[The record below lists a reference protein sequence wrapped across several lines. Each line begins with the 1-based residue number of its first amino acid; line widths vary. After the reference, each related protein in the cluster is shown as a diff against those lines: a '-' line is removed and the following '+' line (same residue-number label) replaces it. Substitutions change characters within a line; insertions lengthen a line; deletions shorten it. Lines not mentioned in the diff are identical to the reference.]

1 MEPVYKEAG
10 LSQSQL
16 CFRFKIDASN
26 LARKARKAG
35 QTRQEYLEKQTGW
48 RYEKSDRTKDSDL

>member
-1 MEPVYKEAG
+1 MAPVYKEAG

-26 LARKARKAG
+26 LVRKARKAG
-35 QTRQEYLEKQTGW
+35 QT
-48 RYEKSDRTKDSDL
+48 S